1 MAWTRTDQDRPGRAA
16 VQMQR
21 GGSFG
26 VYVDD
31 RSRKVYWQLRHNSLR
46 GKKRNPECF
55 QGFYPKLYVKDDAV
69 EKQDQENCG
78 YNRF

>member
-1 MAWTRTDQDRPGRAA
+1 MAWTRTDQAGQLCRCKE
-16 VQMQR
+16 V
-21 GGSFG
+21 GSFG

-69 EKQDQENCG
+69 EK
-78 YNRF
+78 